1 MPQQNFDRSVLLFC
15 NDQKA
20 DSPIIRQMIIQTDPM
35 FLYSIGTIADADI
48 YRILQHMIPI
58 FQQKIP
64 ESDGIMPLLFC
75 FNRQVKEN
83 DQSNESIHTYVAAMA
98 PDEEGTS
105 LYCRCASFVPAAPWR
120 RRRYTAAFRK
130 EYPDSTS

>member
-1 MPQQNFDRSVLLFC
+1 MTKQNFDRSILLFC

-35 FLYSIGTIADADI
+35 FLYGIGSVTDTDI

-64 ESDGIMPLLFC
+64 ESGGIMPLLFC
-75 FNRQVKEN
+75 FDGQIKEN
-83 DQSNESIHTYVAAMA
+83 NQSHESIHTYVAAMA
-98 PDEEGTS
+98 PNREGTV
-105 LYCRCASFVPAAPWR
+105 LYYRRADSVPAVP
-120 RRRYTAAFRK
+120 
-130 EYPDSTS
+130 